1 MKVSTEM
8 KPRERIGLS
17 LLLALTTFMIFGA
30 FVLAVYAIVQAV
42 KCGLGG

>member
-1 MKVSTEM
+1 MKVSHEM
-8 KPRERIGLS
+8 EPWERFGLS

-30 FVLAVYAIVQAV
+30 FVLTVYAIVQAV